1 MNKIPPLVLINKLFP
16 EFYREE
22 YPALVEFIEAYYEF
36 LNTETFSGKI
46 LGIRDLDST
55 LDLFADQLR
64 KELALAMPD
73 ETTLDKRELLRNAKA
88 FYSSKGTESSY
99 KFLFR
104 ALFGTSVEIFY
115 PSSVVLR
122 ASDGRWEQDTEL
134 QVRFTVG
141 NPADI
146 VGRRVKIDCAGQPV
160 FVFVNRIRLIA
171 DNDYGVFID
180 RNFDGNILIGDTIGC
195 PEIGVQGNI
204 LPVLSSVTITVPGSG
219 FTTGQIFDVDGPGT
233 GAKIRVTRTLSGG
246 SLKKVDIVKF
256 GSNYTTDFDQT
267 IGNATIRFHVDA
279 VGKYPGYFSSSN
291 GFLSDAM
298 RLQDNEFYQAY
309 SYVLKLDQTID
320 RYRAIIKSLVHPV
333 GWALFGEFEITNE
346 INLGVAILETSRYL
360 RQSVQDD
367 VLASDDEIDFNTIK
381 LLESNVDPIEILTI
395 DVTKYLDDE
404 APALSS
410 GSLTR
415 ELAGDYATNYF
426 AEVGI
431 NQYSMGEGSEIRTW

>member
-55 LDLFADQLR
+55 IDLFADQLR

-88 FYSSKGTESSY
+88 FYSSKGTEASY

-115 PSSVVLR
+115 PSSVILR

-134 QVRFTVG
+134 QVRFTTG

-146 VGRRVKIDCAGQPV
+146 VGRRVRIECEGQPV
-160 FVFVNRIRLIA
+160 SVFVNRIRLISG
-171 DNDYGVFID
+171 NEYEVFID
-180 RNFDGNILIGDTIGC
+180 RNFVGDIAPGDTIGC
-195 PEIGVQGNI
+195 PEIGVQGDI

-246 SLKKVDIVKF
+246 SLKKVELVRF
-256 GSNYTTDFDQT
+256 GSGYTADFDQT
-267 IGNATIRFHVDA
+267 IGNATIRFHIGA
-279 VGKYPGYFSSSN
+279 VARYPGYFSSSN

-333 GWALFGEFEITNE
+333 GWALFGDFEITNE
-346 INLGVAILETSRYL
+346 ISLGTAILETARFL

-367 VLASDDEIDFNTIK
+367 VLASDDEIDFRTIK
-381 LLESNVDPIEILTI
+381 VLESSVDPIEVLTF
-395 DVTKYLDDE
+395 DVTKYLESDQ
-404 APALSS
+404 PVLSS
-410 GSLTR
+410 GSITR
-415 ELAGDYATNYF
+415 EVAGDYATNYF
-426 AEVGI
+426 AEVGTS
-431 NQYSMGEGSEIRTW
+431 QYSMGEGSEIRTW